1 MIFGRVD
8 HAGLAMII
16 FQTAGGGDA
25 GSIGFGEI
33 FSENNASAT
42 TFRSNAYIHR
52 LNRTLQAEMRAV
64 SAYKAALR
72 QLEIDSCQLADAAVP
87 SHQSCAKDLI
97 NLIIL
102 NRGIPEDKT
111 ALSIGLTRTLITA
124 CRVIPDP
131 VAFKATIGTLRGIE
145 RHLVSSYKKLIAEA
159 PRRDLPFIENLLGR
173 AIKSSQTIDGYRR

>member
-1 MIFGRVD
+1 
-8 HAGLAMII
+8 MII

-25 GSIGFGEI
+25 GSLGFGDI
-33 FSENNASAT
+33 FSESKAPST

-72 QLEIDSCQLADAAVP
+72 QLEIDACQLADLAIP
-87 SHQSCAKDLI
+87 FHQGCAKELI
-97 NLIIL
+97 NLIIS

-124 CRVIPDP
+124 CRAIPDP

-145 RHLVSSYKKLIAEA
+145 RHLVSSYKKLIDEA
-159 PRRDLPFIENLLGR
+159 PRRDLPIIEELFKKAL
-173 AIKSSQTIDGYRR
+173 KSSQCIDNYKR